1 MTNSYRHPIE
11 ARMTY
16 GPPRLSLAAS
26 ILVISRPFYAILG
39 SAPVDYLDA
48 LALAVARPFTLAVM
62 VRLGSQQ
69 ILGEPDKRENDQPAK
84 TSQRCSQEYRNAER
98 HL

>member
-1 MTNSYRHPIE
+1 
-11 ARMTY
+11 
-16 GPPRLSLAAS
+16 
-26 ILVISRPFYAILG
+26 LG

-48 LALAVARPFTLAVM
+48 VALAVARPFTLAAM
-62 VRLGSQQ
+62 VRVGSQQ